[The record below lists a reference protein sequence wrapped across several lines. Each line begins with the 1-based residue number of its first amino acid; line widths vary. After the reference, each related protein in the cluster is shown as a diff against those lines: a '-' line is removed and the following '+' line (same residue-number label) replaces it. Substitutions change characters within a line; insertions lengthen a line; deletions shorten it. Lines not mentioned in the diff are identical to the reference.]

1 MKRTVSVF
9 IAGILGATL
18 TGVSPASAA
27 TSPIDCSS
35 GEYTR
40 IRESFVPTNVERPA
54 VDGFAYRFGGPSPTT
69 YEVCLDVPD
78 GSTFTI
84 EVRSWS
90 NGSPDETF
98 VDDRPGDK
106 VFRYS
111 LGANGFWQIY
121 GTLTGPDSTFLYYT
135 WHEKKIA
142 A

>member
-1 MKRTVSVF
+1 MKRTVSVL

-27 TSPIDCSS
+27 TSPVDCSA

-69 YEVCLDVPD
+69 YEVCLDVPE

-84 EVRSWS
+84 DVRSWS
-90 NGSPDETF
+90 NGSPDEPF

-111 LGANGFWQIY
+111 LGANSFWQIY

-135 WHEKKIA
+135 WYEKKIPA
-142 A
+142 